1 MTAGLGPHL
10 SVLGTVWQKQTAEAF
25 FWPGRGGVCIRNN
38 EGQAVAPPAKVGVP
52 QKSIT
57 YKRGWRGETIATYLT
72 TVSMPRVDEGRGG
85 TRPGGGVPDKSHQS
99 RLSCFTASTVTKQ
112 PYRKQLRGKGCLFQ
126 LIMPHCSPSS
136 WGNQGR
142 DFKQLVTSQQQ
153 SRAEIMGWSQAH
165 SLTSFCST

>member
-85 TRPGGGVPDKSHQS
+85 TRPGGGGTRQVPPKQVVLFHCFYCDKTTLQKA
-99 RLSCFTASTVTKQ
+99 T
-112 PYRKQLRGKGCLFQ
+112 
-126 LIMPHCSPSS
+126 
-136 WGNQGR
+136 
-142 DFKQLVTSQQQ
+142 
-153 SRAEIMGWSQAH
+153 
-165 SLTSFCST
+165 